1 VIVAGLELTDAHAVG
16 GGDICTAYRARTADG
31 RTVFAKTH
39 ARPPRGFF
47 AAEAVGLDLLRVA
60 GVAGGLPVP
69 EVVAVGDDG
78 LVLEWVTPGRP
89 SVEAARAFG
98 RGLAVMHSAS
108 MPAFGAAADGFIGS
122 LSLPNAGAGDWC
134 AFYVEQRVRP
144 FLGSLTREQRQA
156 VEEVCAR
163 IEELAGPAEPPARI
177 HGDLWS
183 GNLLWADDG
192 QVWLIDAASAHG
204 GHRETDLA
212 MLALFGAPYLD
223 DIVAAYQQAAPLAA
237 GWQSRVGLHQ
247 LHPLLVHATL
257 FGGGY
262 GDRAAAVARRLL
274 RG

>member
-1 VIVAGLELTDAHAVG
+1 MNVAGLELTDVHVVS

-47 AAEAVGLDLLRVA
+47 AAEAVGLDLLRVT
-60 GVAGGLPVP
+60 GGPSVP

-78 LVLEWVTPGRP
+78 LVLEWVAPGRP

-98 RGLAVMHSAS
+98 RALAVMHSAS
-108 MPAFGAAADGFIGS
+108 MPSFGAAADGFIGT
-122 LSLPNAGAGDWC
+122 LPLPNAGAGDWC
-134 AFYVEQRVRP
+134 TFYVEQRVRP
-144 FLGSLTREQRQA
+144 YLGALTREQRHA
-156 VEEVCAR
+156 VEQVCAR
-163 IEELAGPAEPPARI
+163 IAELAGPAEPPARI

-192 QVWLIDAASAHG
+192 QVWLVDAASAHG

-223 DIVAAYQQAAPLAA
+223 DMVAAYDDSSPLAD
-237 GWQSRVGLHQ
+237 GWPAS
-247 LHPLLVHATL
+247 TL
-257 FGGGY
+257 DHRGY
-262 GDRAAAVARRLL
+262 CML
-274 RG
+274 